1 MTDLRLERLK
11 MLIRDVPDFPRPGIV
26 FKDITPVLAAPAA
39 FRDAIDLMAEPYQ
52 REEIDAVLGIESR
65 GFMFG
70 APLALQL
77 GAAFVPVRKP
87 GKLPRKATRVEYA
100 LEYGQDALEMH
111 ADSFEIGARVLI
123 VDDVIATGGTA
134 AATAELASQLGG
146 KVLGAV
152 FLMELAFLEGRAR
165 LGDVPVTSLIRY

>member
-1 MTDLRLERLK
+1 
-11 MLIRDVPDFPRPGIV
+11 MLIRDVPDFPKPGVV

-39 FRDAIDLMAEPYQ
+39 FRDVIELMAEPYLQ
-52 REEIDAVLGIESR
+52 SDVDAVLGIESR

-87 GKLPRKATRVEYA
+87 GKLPRAANRVQYA
-100 LEYGQDALEMH
+100 LEYGSDALEIH
-111 ADSFEIGARVLI
+111 LDALERGARVLI

-134 AATAELASQLGG
+134 AAAAQLATLAGAH
-146 KVLGAV
+146 VLGAT

-165 LGDVPVTSLIRY
+165 LGDVPMSALLRY